1 MNEQH
6 SRLWL
11 AIRFSDLPLDALKLE
26 DLLTKPIVVIEKK
39 KVVCANAIA
48 EAAGACVGMDGTT
61 AQLLTDSTAIER
73 DQVKEQSV
81 LSELSE
87 QLYQFTPYI
96 ERYISPGSAESALL
110 LEISSCLKLFSGV
123 KAMTQRIEAFL
134 EKEGY
139 RFSFGLAHS
148 KNAAWFLSFA
158 DYEVTGDED
167 RELFLERLNK
177 LPIGLLFDYPKIL
190 DSLSKTGF
198 RKFGDLA
205 LQINQKSFSSFRKRY
220 GHDFTDLLCEL
231 YEIDQNYLQSPLF
244 EKPREIYKP
253 HEWFEE
259 EIQFEYPVTLVDQL
273 KPAIE
278 ILLQKLGDYLRKR
291 QKECQYIEWTISDI
305 YHSKDQVNVNS
316 DMPQSAWELL
326 YDLTLIQFEVKEL
339 PFEVDTIKLVC
350 QQTLVMKR
358 QSHVL
363 DFDQTRR
370 RRASVQDF
378 ATIIAKLKARLG
390 DDAVYKLSY
399 QDSRVPELTNAIIS
413 LAEKSNQILPD
424 VYKKS
429 LYPAWL
435 FSEPELMEER
445 NHRLFW
451 HGNVSPLVG
460 PERVIGD
467 WWNKPVA
474 RDYYLAQRHD
484 HLRLWIFF
492 NLYDKHWY
500 VHGVFA

>member
-1 MNEQH
+1 MNEKH

-11 AIRFSDLPLDALKLE
+11 AIRLSDLPLYALKLE
-26 DLLTKPIVVIEKK
+26 DPLTKPIVVIERK
-39 KVVCANAIA
+39 KVVYANAVA
-48 EAAGACVGMDGTT
+48 EEAGAGIGMDGTT
-61 AQLLTDSTAIER
+61 AQLLTDSMAVER
-73 DQVKEQSV
+73 DEAKERGV
-81 LSELSE
+81 LDKLSA

-96 ERYISPGSAESALL
+96 ERHISSGLAESALL

-123 KAMTQRIEAFL
+123 KIMAQQIEIFL
-134 EKEGY
+134 QKEGFN
-139 RFSFGLAHS
+139 FSFGLAHS
-148 KNAAWFLSFA
+148 KSAAWFLSFEN
-158 DYEVTGDED
+158 YEITGEEY
-167 RELFLERLNK
+167 REIFIERLNK

-198 RKFGDLA
+198 RKFSDLSG
-205 LQINQKSFSSFRKRY
+205 QIQQKSFSSFRKRY
-220 GHDFTDLLCEL
+220 GNDFTELLCEL
-231 YEIDQNYLQSPLF
+231 FGINENQLQSSLF
-244 EKPREIYKP
+244 EKPRETYKP
-253 HEWFEE
+253 EEWFEE

-278 ILLQKLGDYLRKR
+278 MLLQKLGDYLRKR
-291 QKECQYIEWTISDI
+291 QNECQYIEWTISDI
-305 YHSKDQVNVNS
+305 YHNKEQVNVNS
-316 DMPQSAWELL
+316 DVPQSAWQLL

-339 PFEVDTIKLVC
+339 PFEVDTIKLAC
-350 QQTLVMKR
+350 RQTLVLRR
-358 QSHVL
+358 QSNVL

-370 RRASVQDF
+370 RRTSVQDF
-378 ATIIAKLKARLG
+378 ATTIAKLKARLG

-399 QDSRVPELTNAIIS
+399 QDSRVPEITNAIIS
-413 LAEKSNQILPD
+413 LAEKSNQILPE

-445 NHRLFW
+445 NQRLYW
-451 HGNVSPLVG
+451 HGYVSPLVG

-484 HLRLWIFF
+484 HLRLWIYF
-492 NLYDKHWY
+492 NLYDKRWY